1 MFQFSLVFYVKW
13 WDQFANFIYV
23 LCCMIY
29 QLWITS
35 CDLRIMIYKLCCMI
49 YVLFCMIYLPN
60 FFSGQVCCCLFST
73 WWEMGPGL
81 IKNSVFGDLYLQDV
95 FLNPVFKYIC
105 LFDLD
110 SIEKF
115 FDFFFRF
122 FLNDMVVFIFFI
134 FFVSRPFHRKL
145 VKKIS
150 KKNQQKKKKKK
161 NT

>member
-1 MFQFSLVFYVKW
+1 
-13 WDQFANFIYV
+13 
-23 LCCMIY
+23 
-29 QLWITS
+29 
-35 CDLRIMIYKLCCMI
+35 
-49 YVLFCMIYLPN
+49 
-60 FFSGQVCCCLFST
+60 
-73 WWEMGPGL
+73 MGPGL

-95 FLNPVFKYIC
+95 FLNPIFKYIC

-134 FFVSRPFHRKL
+134 FFVSRPFHIKL

-150 KKNQQKKKKKK
+150 KKNQQKKKKKNYVK
-161 NT
+161 CDNIRLPTSF